1 MQEGDLQY
9 VSRSLYR
16 AIGGLAF
23 GLSRIPHCGRVD
35 SPAPRCG
42 RHLLDRAFR
51 AGPKRRVK
59 HHGVTG
65 PRVAHTS
72 PYRYVSANRTCGP

>member
-1 MQEGDLQY
+1 
-9 VSRSLYR
+9 
-16 AIGGLAF
+16 
-23 GLSRIPHCGRVD
+23 
-35 SPAPRCG
+35 
-42 RHLLDRAFR
+42 LLDRAFR